1 MPHKYEIL
9 IFFQHEI
16 IILLLR
22 LIKIYDDDK
31 QRIGVAHIDILC

>member
-9 IFFQHEI
+9 VFFHHEI
-16 IILLLR
+16 IFLLLR

-31 QRIGVAHIDILC
+31 QRIGIAQIDILC